1 MAWLKCKL
9 PRLGLKGAAHK
20 ALRAGLLML
29 YWVQVRVL
37 LMVPSELCTSV
48 QGVQVGLACGV

>member
-1 MAWLKCKL
+1 MA
-9 PRLGLKGAAHK
+9 
-20 ALRAGLLML
+20 

-48 QGVQVGLACGV
+48 QGVQLEKVWGV